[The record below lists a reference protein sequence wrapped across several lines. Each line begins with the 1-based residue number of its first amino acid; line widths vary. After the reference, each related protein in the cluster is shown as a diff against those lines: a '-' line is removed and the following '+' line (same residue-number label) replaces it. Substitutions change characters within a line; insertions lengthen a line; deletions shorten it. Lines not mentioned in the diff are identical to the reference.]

1 MKIQVLILAFSFLVS
16 AFPPSL
22 NSFAQEVSKKTL
34 NRVKLNKI
42 LQKSK
47 EYCRKLEKG
56 AFNFV
61 CLEEVV
67 EKFYHEGVDQQMMV
81 AGSEH
86 DRVPRDAFG
95 YEVYKKTKEN
105 NFLYEY
111 QLIAKAGEDQEK
123 RVLLEK
129 NGKKKNEKDAS
140 LETQYFRYG
149 RIVFGPLGLLNGYW
163 QQYHDYEIVGEDKIG
178 ADKAIVVAAT
188 PKSSLGENHPYGK
201 VWVRESDFAILKIE
215 WDQKSLTTLEEL
227 KKQASMFGA
236 NQVITIISEFGYEK
250 NEVRFPSRFLFEEAY
265 VNKEG
270 KKVVRSMIHTV
281 YRDYKF
287 FTVDVDV
294 NFN

>member
-1 MKIQVLILAFSFLVS
+1 MKIQALLIAFSFLAS
-16 AFPPSL
+16 FFPQSQNGL
-22 NSFAQEVSKKTL
+22 AQEVSKKTL
-34 NRVKLNKI
+34 DKVKLNKI

-47 EYCRKLEKG
+47 QYCQKLEKG

-61 CLEEVV
+61 CFEEVV
-67 EKFYHEGVDQQMMV
+67 EKFYHEGVDKQMMV
-81 AGSEH
+81 AGGDH
-86 DRVPRDAFG
+86 DRNPSDAFG

-105 NFLYEY
+105 TFLYEY
-111 QLIAKAGEDQEK
+111 QLISKKGQDQEK
-123 RVLLEK
+123 RILLEK
-129 NGKKKNEKDAS
+129 NGKKKNDKNAT

-163 QQYHDYEIVGEDKIG
+163 QQFHDYSIVNEEMVNGEKT
-178 ADKAIVVAAT
+178 IVIQAL
-188 PKSSLGENHPYGK
+188 PKPSLNGNHPYGK
-201 VWVRESDFAILKIE
+201 IWVRESDFAILKIE
-215 WDQKSLTTLEEL
+215 WDQKSLKALDEL

-236 NQVITIISEFGYEK
+236 EQKITIVSEFGYEK
-250 NEVRFPSRFLFEEAY
+250 NGIRFPSRFLFEEAY

-270 KKVVRSMIHTV
+270 KKVVRSMIHTI